1 MIANNRVFNFP
12 QTPIGWYAYSKEIC
26 PPGTSGAGKPQ
37 ASTRCSN
44 RNTPPSFQEPR
55 ELQCGQ
61 TLTDIQQNL
70 NGSADLETL
79 AASAQMLTS
88 QPENLT
94 AEEVTTAAQIADT
107 LLSSENVSQSVRE
120 AAVATVSQILNT
132 NPSDNIQE
140 NNATLRLTQTLSSL
154 SVNLSLISND
164 SKLVQPNIVVQS
176 AQISAADTQGV
187 QFTALSGT
195 SGSFVADRIQLD
207 TNTSAIA
214 VETGFVADAV
224 VYLQFP
230 PGGSAGRLQ
239 TPSNVSVGFVLYQND
254 HFFHSRRYRRR
265 RASVRVLSANVSGLE
280 PQQVQMLFRPMS
292 FRENYKYVE
301 ALDVISIVGLS
312 FSILGLVVTIIHHI
326 TDNFKRNS
334 GDWKNYRNSQLAL
347 QSTCF
352 SLLAFI
358 ITFLSGVTNR
368 RQDAGD
374 DDALLDTETNGV
386 LDSDEH
392 VAADS
397 GPCSGVT
404 ALLHFFLLATFMW
417 NSMYATQLV
426 LLVRKMRQNLPPYW
440 TKLSTTIGWGVPAV
454 VMAITLGIT
463 YRVDDPL
470 GYRQEEFCWLAALD
484 KSKDFDFGKPMFWG
498 FLLPIGLI
506 LIYNI
511 VLLVLV
517 SQTTCRTDPALKSS
531 NPRSVWRNFLI
542 SFSLAV
548 LLGLSWTL
556 GYLVLVTTGYAHLV
570 LSILFC
576 LCTTTQ
582 GLQIFVLFTARKPS
596 FRAGVL
602 QLVQTISSVNIQ
614 LREFSYNLLR
624 EWTHSTE
631 SYRELTV

>member
-1 MIANNRVFNFP
+1 MKNFCRAQKIRGFNFP
-12 QTPIGWYAYSKEIC
+12 QTPIGWYAYSEEIC

-88 QPENLT
+88 QPEDLT

-120 AAVATVSQILNT
+120 AAVATVSQILNA
-132 NPSDNIQE
+132 NQSDNIQE

-214 VETGFVADAV
+214 VETGFIADAV
-224 VYLQFP
+224 VYLQFA
-230 PGGSAGRLQ
+230 PGGAAGRLR

-254 HFFHSRRYRRR
+254 HFFRSRRYRRR

-280 PQQVQMLFRPMS
+280 PQQVQMLFRPMLLNDASLWDFSCVFWDYTLEDWSAAGCWKGNASDGVLECFCNHTTNFAALWS
-292 FRENYKYVE
+292 FRENYKYAE

-326 TDNFKRNS
+326 TDNFK
-334 GDWKNYRNSQLAL
+334 NYRNSQLAL
-347 QSTCF
+347 LSTCF

-368 RQDAGD
+368 RQDGGD
-374 DDALLDTETNGV
+374 DDALLDTDTNGV

-392 VAADS
+392 VAADG
-397 GPCSGVT
+397 GPCSVVT
-404 ALLHFFLLATFMW
+404 ALLHFFLLATFTW

-440 TKLSTTIGWGVPAV
+440 TKLSATIGWGVPAV

-470 GYRQEEFCWLAALD
+470 GYRQEEF
-484 KSKDFDFGKPMFWG
+484 
-498 FLLPIGLI
+498 
-506 LIYNI
+506 
-511 VLLVLV
+511 
-517 SQTTCRTDPALKSS
+517 S
-531 NPRSVWRNFLI
+531 NPRSVWTKFLI

-596 FRAGVL
+596 FRAGVS
-602 QLVQTISSVNIQ
+602 QVVQTILSVNIQ
-614 LREFSYNLLR
+614 LREFSYNLMR

-631 SYRELTV
+631 SYRDLTV

>member
-1 MIANNRVFNFP
+1 MTTDSGKRYLNNVFLS
-12 QTPIGWYAYSKEIC
+12 Q
-26 PPGTSGAGKPQ
+26 
-37 ASTRCSN
+37 
-44 RNTPPSFQEPR
+44 
-55 ELQCGQ
+55 
-61 TLTDIQQNL
+61 L

-132 NPSDNIQE
+132 NPPDNIQE

-154 SVNLSLISND
+154 SVDLSLISND

-214 VETGFVADAV
+214 VETGFIADAV

-230 PGGSAGRLQ
+230 PGGAAGRLQ

-292 FRENYKYVE
+292 FRENYEYAEV
-301 ALDVISIVGLS
+301 LDTFSIVGLS

-347 QSTCF
+347 LSTCF

-368 RQDAGD
+368 RQDAGE

-386 LDSDEH
+386 LDSDEY

-440 TKLSTTIGWGVPAV
+440 TPLSATVGWGVPAV
-454 VMAITLGIT
+454 VMAITLGIA

-517 SQTTCRTDPALKSS
+517 SQTTCRTDPTLTSS

-602 QLVQTISSVNIQ
+602 QVVHTISSVNIQ